1 MRAYQHVL
9 ALCTSENDYLVLLWV
24 WCKKISLMS
33 WNSGTIFLMNTLHKF
48 DKISFFILKNLSY
61 FHANKLLIFFMKD
74 SVVTWTFGSYTHHF
88 VKSSKVKNDQNP
100 IGTTIIHSIEAPWN
114 DNNVG
119 YLVFFCSQLNC
130 KNKGNVLKCCHY

>member
-24 WCKKISLMS
+24 WCKKNISDVMKFRDNFFDEYPTQVWQNLFFHLKKS
-33 WNSGTIFLMNTLHKF
+33 WIFSCKQASNFLHERLY
-48 DKISFFILKNLSY
+48 S
-61 FHANKLLIFFMKD
+61 
-74 SVVTWTFGSYTHHF
+74 TWTFGSYTHHF

-119 YLVFFCSQLNC
+119 HLVFFCSQINC

>member
-1 MRAYQHVL
+1 MFWLSVHQRM
-9 ALCTSENDYLVLLWV
+9 
-24 WCKKISLMS
+24 I
-33 WNSGTIFLMNTLHKF
+33 
-48 DKISFFILKNLSY
+48 ISFYFESDVKKCLLCHEIQGQFLEYPTQVWQNLFFHLKKSWLCSCKQASNFLHERLYS
-61 FHANKLLIFFMKD
+61 
-74 SVVTWTFGSYTHHF
+74 TWTFGSYTHHF
-88 VKSSKVKNDQNP
+88 VKSSKVKKDQNP